1 MEEAYPTVGA
11 PSGLGLPST
20 SRITS
25 ARDIRA
31 LLGRGRRRKTSHL
44 DVFLL
49 SSGAGVP
56 RVGFIVPKHG
66 QRAVDRNRVKRR
78 LREVARRE
86 LLPRLKKAERPWD
99 VLIRAR
105 RGAYRVGYQQLRRDL
120 MDVCEELW
128 QG

>member
-1 MEEAYPTVGA
+1 MEEAYPTAGT
-11 PSGLGLPST
+11 PSGFRLPSP
-20 SRITS
+20 SRITG

-44 DVFLL
+44 DVFFL

-56 RVGFIVPKHG
+56 RIGFIVPKHG

-86 LLPRLKKAERPWD
+86 LLPRLKKAGRSWD

-105 RGAYRVGYQQLRRDL
+105 RGAYRASYRQLRREL